1 MPKKPSAYT
10 NPLCVN
16 KMPRREKTSNSSADV
31 RLRVAREAAFLLYFG
46 LEKEYKQAKL
56 KAAHNVGVHVL
67 PSNLE
72 VALELDLLA
81 EENEGPARTQR
92 LIEMRKEALAI
103 MKALK
108 AYCPLLI
115 GSVWRGT
122 IRRSSD
128 IDISAYHDAP
138 QEIVDHIKTAGL
150 KISKTERMTL
160 AKHGK
165 TEDSFHIHATTPTNY
180 AVEVTVRNAE
190 EAGKKRTCDTFGDEI
205 KGLTLHELEKLL
217 QANPAQ
223 RFLPN

>member
-1 MPKKPSAYT
+1 
-10 NPLCVN
+10 
-16 KMPRREKTSNSSADV
+16 MPRKEKNSASSADL
-31 RLRVAREAAFLLYFG
+31 RLKVAREAAFLLYFG
-46 LEKEYKQAKL
+46 LEKEYKQAKV
-56 KAAHNVGVHVL
+56 KASQNVGVHVL

-72 VALELDLLA
+72 IALELDQLA

-92 LIEMRKEALAI
+92 LIAMRKEALAI

-122 IRRSSD
+122 IQRSSD
-128 IDISAYHDAP
+128 IDISAYHDET
-138 QEIVDHIKTAGL
+138 QHIVNHLKKAGL
-150 KISKTERMTL
+150 KISKTERMTI

-165 TEDSFHIHATTPTNY
+165 TEDSFHIYATTPTNY
-180 AVEVTVRNAE
+180 TVEVTVRNAE

-205 KGLTLHELEKLL
+205 KGLTLYELEKLL
-217 QANPAQ
+217 QANPTQ